1 MAIYDKIRYEKLQ
14 YNINRETAKISPLS
28 SGKIDK
34 YEDLTGERIL
44 PYDQSRVIEQV
55 FIFSF
60 RKSFWKTIKNNWRA
74 KKKTSWSFKSFRY
87 RKNQKLNSIE
97 GLFLKE
103 MRNDETKNKICE
115 IKK

>member
-44 PYDQSRVIEQV
+44 PYDQRRVIEQV

-87 RKNQKLNSIE
+87 RKKSKTEFNWRTFFK
-97 GLFLKE
+97 
-103 MRNDETKNKICE
+103 RDEKWWN
-115 IKK
+115 